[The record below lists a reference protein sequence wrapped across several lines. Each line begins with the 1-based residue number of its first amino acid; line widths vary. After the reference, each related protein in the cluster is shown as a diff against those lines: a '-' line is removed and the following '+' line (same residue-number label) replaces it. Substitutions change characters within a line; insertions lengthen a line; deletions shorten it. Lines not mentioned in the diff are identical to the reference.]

1 MSQAATPRPTTD
13 TATRANKESGAPGD
27 SAYSNSPDLHVIR
40 GLLIAL
46 LGLAFIYTLALGR
59 TLFVPIMLAFLIS
72 LILAPVVRWL
82 ERHNISRTVGAGAI
96 VTLLL
101 ITLAFGLSAS
111 IAPLSAWFDQAPRVL
126 KQLERKVYPIKK
138 TVQEVNKAAD
148 QVDRITSVDAN
159 KSIEIKGISYKDMLY
174 ENAGGLVTGASVA
187 ILLLYFFLS
196 WGGVVIKRIGNLM
209 NERGQQHQFVA
220 LTKILEEEVSKYLAT
235 ITAINL
241 CLGVLVSLV
250 LYGFGMPN
258 PFVWGCA
265 AAALNFIPYL
275 GSVMTASALGITALL
290 TFDGYTQPALV
301 LATFFALTIFEGQI
315 ITPLVLSK
323 KLALNPLVVF
333 LSVLF
338 WFWLWGI
345 PGALMA
351 VPILIT
357 FKLAGDRIDAMRVVA
372 AISGR

>member
-1 MSQAATPRPTTD
+1 
-13 TATRANKESGAPGD
+13 
-27 SAYSNSPDLHVIR
+27 
-40 GLLIAL
+40 
-46 LGLAFIYTLALGR
+46 
-59 TLFVPIMLAFLIS
+59 
-72 LILAPVVRWL
+72 
-82 ERHNISRTVGAGAI
+82 
-96 VTLLL
+96 
-101 ITLAFGLSAS
+101 
-111 IAPLSAWFDQAPRVL
+111 
-126 KQLERKVYPIKK
+126 
-138 TVQEVNKAAD
+138 
-148 QVDRITSVDAN
+148 
-159 KSIEIKGISYKDMLY
+159 
-174 ENAGGLVTGASVA
+174 
-187 ILLLYFFLS
+187 
-196 WGGVVIKRIGNLM
+196 
-209 NERGQQHQFVA
+209 
-220 LTKILEEEVSKYLAT
+220 
-235 ITAINL
+235 
-241 CLGVLVSLV
+241 
-250 LYGFGMPN
+250 MPN

-315 ITPLVLSK
+315 ITPLVLSQ